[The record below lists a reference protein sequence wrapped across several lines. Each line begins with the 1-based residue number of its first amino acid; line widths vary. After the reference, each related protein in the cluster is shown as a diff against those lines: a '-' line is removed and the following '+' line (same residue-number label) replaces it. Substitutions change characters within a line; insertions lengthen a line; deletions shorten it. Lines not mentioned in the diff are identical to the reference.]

1 MLFISRPHGEPVGP
15 VDHHLHDPNIYFHWR
30 KSCWPPCCSWMAK
43 GNYRMKRL
51 PPLVPALDCGTWLW
65 WRSISWECA
74 PPGDQHLLQTAA
86 GDIHEREEL
95 LLEYLAKSLRDFFF
109 LCFSWYNLNMSRGS
123 LWSQQQLPQTPEKS
137 WPGTVSYT
145 EFTSPTKL
153 GKFVFLWWVIATASA
168 AIKKITACS
177 PSPLSPKSNIGA
189 ALLALGKRFWKPC
202 FVTDLQE

>member
-1 MLFISRPHGEPVGP
+1 MIFISRLHGEPVGP
-15 VDHHLHDPNIYFHWR
+15 VNHHLHDPNIYFHWR
-30 KSCWPPCCSWMAK
+30 KACWPPCCSWMVK

-51 PPLVPALDCGTWLW
+51 PPLVPALDCDTWLW
-65 WRSISWECA
+65 WRSISWMCTSRGSA
-74 PPGDQHLLQTAA
+74 PAPDSCRGHPRERGASPGIFSQ
-86 GDIHEREEL
+86 EPMW
-95 LLEYLAKSLRDFFF
+95 FFF
-109 LCFSWYNLNMSRGS
+109 LCFSWYNLNMSRGI

-145 EFTSPTKL
+145 ELTSPTKL

-168 AIKKITACS
+168 AIRRITACS
-177 PSPLSPKSNIGA
+177 PSPLSHKSNIGA